1 MCPKRTRHRALSQA
15 NTRAPI
21 SGLFVFR
28 PFVQSSIVLP
38 YFKIELLKNR
48 RTANIL
54 SGFIVVHNIYR
65 QPPASRWAQAPSH
78 LQHPASL
85 DSQREDA
92 HSAGFHFFDE
102 SKMTVL
108 SSMPLEPAVMYFD
121 TTDKGT
127 RWKILANISSDEFS
141 VEILPGVFAVFFF
154 TGARRLFRN
163 QYFGLFQLSRITE
176 ERSKVQGRLVSLGGV
191 LTLQQE
197 VP

>member
-1 MCPKRTRHRALSQA
+1 MLTPLD
-15 NTRAPI
+15 
-21 SGLFVFR
+21 
-28 PFVQSSIVLP
+28 
-38 YFKIELLKNR
+38 
-48 RTANIL
+48 
-54 SGFIVVHNIYR
+54 FI
-65 QPPASRWAQAPSH
+65 
-78 LQHPASL
+78 
-85 DSQREDA
+85 
-92 HSAGFHFFDE
+92 FDE
-102 SKMTVL
+102 NKMTVL

-154 TGARRLFRN
+154 TGARRMFRN